1 MVRWQ
6 RCRGSVERPAD
17 AGSFRRIGVPANVA
31 ACNRPVKTRPA
42 NRSGLKHARNDA
54 DRIVPAV
61 IDVRRARG
69 YCALHAGSIRRA
81 TMSSTDHRGEED
93 PMRPEPYV
101 ERVVRY
107 PVKGLPGVPV
117 AAHESVALE
126 PGRGLR
132 WDRSHAIEHGLVQ
145 PGTATG
151 WNPRETYFHLAKH
164 ERIAAIRTSLDGG
177 EGDHPVLTLTA
188 PDGRAAS
195 VDLGGERD
203 RTGHVPAERAE
214 PVRDEASASPAA
226 EPADAA
232 RAPGVDGLL
241 AELLPAGPAGPPALV
256 RTAAAG
262 LWDWP
267 AAHLSIIN
275 LATVDA
281 LAEAA
286 GEPVDPRRF
295 RGNLYLGGLPAW
307 GELAL
312 LGRRIRLGDAVLEV
326 FQVTDRCRAT
336 TINPLDA
343 VSDLNVPALLASRFG
358 HMFCGVYARVVEPG
372 RFAPGDPIELVD
384 ADPDARSLESEPA
397 WPRTARVVARRD
409 ESSTVTSIWLSD
421 PLGFL
426 PAAKPGQHVRV
437 HLPGAAAPSWRCYTI
452 SAVEPGPDGTPG
464 SDGGPGRLRIS
475 VKRDG
480 RISTAL
486 HDDVEIGG
494 ELVVT
499 GPFGD
504 VTLDPDATGDLL
516 FVSAGAGITPTVA
529 MLRALAAGVGGD
541 ADRPRRIRVLH
552 VERTAAELPLW
563 DEVRAACAA
572 LGAEASVYL
581 TRDAPEQVARLGA
594 TAGRPGAA
602 GLAAALADL
611 DVTSTT
617 AYVCGPGTF
626 TADVRAT
633 LDTLGVAPDRV
644 HAEVFFSPTA
654 AELTEPQP
662 PSTTG
667 PHRIALGD
675 DVAVWRAESGSVLDA
690 VEGIGVDW
698 PSGCRVGACGTCA
711 RVLRAGEVEYL
722 TEPLVPPPAGSVLVC
737 CTAPTTDV
745 VFEPAP

>member
-1 MVRWQ
+1 
-6 RCRGSVERPAD
+6 
-17 AGSFRRIGVPANVA
+17 
-31 ACNRPVKTRPA
+31 
-42 NRSGLKHARNDA
+42 
-54 DRIVPAV
+54 
-61 IDVRRARG
+61 
-69 YCALHAGSIRRA
+69 
-81 TMSSTDHRGEED
+81 
-93 PMRPEPYV
+93 MRPEPYV
-101 ERVVRY
+101 EHVVRY

-117 AAHESVALE
+117 PPGEPVALE

-132 WDRSHAIEHGLVQ
+132 WDRGHAIQHGLA
-145 PGTATG
+145 PSRTPTG

-164 ERIAAIRTSLDGG
+164 ERIARLGTALDGG
-177 EGDHPVLTLTA
+177 EGPHPVLTITA
-188 PDGRAAS
+188 PDGRSAS
-195 VDLGGERD
+195 IDLGGERD
-203 RTGHVPAERAE
+203 ERGRAG
-214 PVRDEASASPAA
+214 ASA
-226 EPADAA
+226 
-232 RAPGVDGLL
+232 APGDARDAGVDDLL
-241 AELLPAGPAGPPALV
+241 AAHLPAGPAGAPALV

-286 GEPVDPRRF
+286 GEPIDARRF

-312 LGRRIRLGDAVLEV
+312 LGRRIRLGEAVLEV

-358 HMFCGVYARVVEPG
+358 HMFCGVYARVVEAG
-372 RFAPGDPIELVD
+372 RFAPGDPIELLEAGTDSTTGTTTGTATGTTTAPLTEPVD
-384 ADPDARSLESEPA
+384 GEPA
-397 WPRTARVVARRD
+397 WPRTARVLERRD
-409 ESSTVTSIWLSD
+409 ESASVTSIWLSD

-452 SAVEPGPDGTPG
+452 SATDPGDDGTGEPG
-464 SDGGPGRLRIS
+464 RVRIS

-480 RISTAL
+480 RISAAL
-486 HDDVEIGG
+486 HDEFEEGR

-504 VTLDPDATGDLL
+504 VTIDQDEPGDVL

-529 MLRALAAGVGGD
+529 MLRALAASATNPAPLGIGATD
-541 ADRPRRIRVLH
+541 ARRPKSVSVLH
-552 VERTAAELPLW
+552 VERTAVELPLW
-563 DEVRAACAA
+563 DEVREACET
-572 LGAEASVYL
+572 LGAEASIHL
-581 TRDAPEQVARLGA
+581 TRETQENAARLGA
-594 TAGRPGAA
+594 RVGRPGTDA
-602 GLAAALADL
+602 LAAALADL
-611 DVTSTT
+611 DLASITV
-617 AYVCGPGTF
+617 YVCGPGTF
-626 TADVRAT
+626 TADVRTT
-633 LDTLGVAPDRV
+633 LEALGVAADRV
-644 HAEVFFSPTA
+644 RAEVFFSPTA

-662 PSTTG
+662 PSTDG
-667 PHRIALGD
+667 PHRISFGD
-675 DVAVWRAESGSVLDA
+675 DELIWRRESGSVLDA

-711 RVLRAGEVEYL
+711 RVLRAGAVEYL

-745 VFEPAP
+745 VFDAAP